1 MSDPVARSNLD
12 RSADPPLPS
21 KWNPISPTGASEALT
36 SSNPARKEAGNAIP
50 YAATSKIRT
59 RPSPLFGLIVEE
71 LHQYGSMRL
80 GLQHMR
86 LPLERLAPRV
96 RQCARER
103 PVSAMHPFRAFLT
116 VHDECRYR
124 HGCPPVGLQR
134 LASLVVS
141 YYRAVIKQGMRNG
154 FELRP
159 HRHQRHQHDKKA
171 GRPTDFRKSLTASPR
186 RFAATAPPILAQSR
200 SVVERLSS
208 TMNGASYNASF
219 LIPFRRFG
227 RLKRKNCARGNAPE
241 KCRTARFAH

>member
-36 SSNPARKEAGNAIP
+36 SSNPARKEAGKAIP

-103 PVSAMHPFRAFLT
+103 PVPAMHPFRAFLT

-124 HGCPPVGLQR
+124 HACPPVGLQR

-141 YYRAVIKQGMRNG
+141 YYRAVIKQGMRDGPN
-154 FELRP
+154 ERLHP
-159 HRHQRHQHDKKA
+159 AA
-171 GRPTDFRKSLTASPR
+171 GRSRKRRAARRLGPTNVR
-186 RFAATAPPILAQSR
+186 RVRP
-200 SVVERLSS
+200 
-208 TMNGASYNASF
+208 
-219 LIPFRRFG
+219 
-227 RLKRKNCARGNAPE
+227 
-241 KCRTARFAH
+241 